1 MKDKKDKEKEKE
13 VKFWTPFCQFFTLNP
28 FPKFICLILAIVV
41 WWTLKPYASQDT
53 TFLRNEIRRSHP

>member
-28 FPKFICLILAIVV
+28 FPKFI
-41 WWTLKPYASQDT
+41 
-53 TFLRNEIRRSHP
+53 